1 MLKVCLY
8 LKLFA
13 FYWLNYS
20 IPGCVLVGPLCL
32 VSKLNTYDIKRMAST
47 CLYPVHTCFKL
58 MLYKFQWNELSCICF
73 NNFCLLHHIV
83 SEEVEHLFL
92 AYGIFVVL
100 GPHTVTIINNL
111 YILFV
116 EMFLSYLEILW
127 IHLNLW
133 MSIFRGLGDF
143 CLFMGM

>member
-1 MLKVCLY
+1 M
-8 LKLFA
+8 
-13 FYWLNYS
+13 
-20 IPGCVLVGPLCL
+20 
-32 VSKLNTYDIKRMAST
+32 NTYDIKRMAST

-58 MLYKFQWNELSCICF
+58 MLYKFQWNELSCIWF

-83 SEEVEHLFL
+83 SEEVENLFL

>member
-1 MLKVCLY
+1 
-8 LKLFA
+8 
-13 FYWLNYS
+13 
-20 IPGCVLVGPLCL
+20 
-32 VSKLNTYDIKRMAST
+32 MAST

-58 MLYKFQWNELSCICF
+58 MLYKFQWNELSCIWF

-83 SEEVEHLFL
+83 LEEVEHLFL

-127 IHLNLW
+127 IHLPVTTSHNMPLDY
-133 MSIFRGLGDF
+133 LATHQELL
-143 CLFMGM
+143 C